1 MLFPRGPKALRHV
14 AACALMAGVALTAHA
29 LEPVAPDE
37 AALNLD
43 QAVQAL
49 KDEATQFNRDAQMA
63 EDTFLYPPHSRLSI
77 YVSNDIPN
85 LLLTEIS
92 IAIDADAPIVY
103 RYDEI
108 DSRALLKDNA
118 LQRLVHTN
126 VSRGA
131 HRIKVSYAGQ
141 YTEADAGADPVSG
154 RYEAVFDKGIEAAEI
169 ELELLRGARKG
180 APGFRV
186 REWRA
191 AEQ

>member
-1 MLFPRGPKALRHV
+1 MALTHV
-14 AACALMAGVALTAHA
+14 VVCALMLGVAMTAHA
-29 LEPVAPDE
+29 LESAAPDE

-49 KDEATQFNRDAQMA
+49 KDEATQFNRDAQA
-63 EDTFLYPPHSRLSI
+63 AVDTFLYPPHSRLSI

-85 LLLTEIS
+85 LLLTEITVS
-92 IAIDADAPIVY
+92 VDAGVPVTY

-108 DSRALLKDNA
+108 DSRALLVDNA

-141 YTEADAGADPVSG
+141 YADGGADGQPIG
-154 RYEAVFDKGIEAAEI
+154 GQYEAVFDKGLEAAEV

-180 APGFRV
+180 APSFRV

-191 AEQ
+191 VAQ